1 MNTIAPPH
9 TLLIVDDEENMR
21 HMLQALVGRHG
32 YAVETAADGVQ
43 ALQLLAGRRFDFIL
57 CDVRMPE
64 MDGIAFLAA
73 ARDHLERTTVIMMS
87 AYGSIDTAI
96 EAMKAGAYD
105 FISKPFKADEVIMA
119 LRKAEEREALRQEN
133 LQLRREI
140 EAMRGQDG
148 FARIITSSP
157 EMQAVLKLAA
167 KAARYDSTVLIT
179 GESGT
184 GKELMAR
191 GIHDA
196 SPRREQPFIALNC
209 GGIPANLLESELFGY
224 LKGAFTGADRSRRGL
239 FEEAEGGT
247 LLLDEIGELPLS
259 LQVKLLRV
267 LQEREIRPLGASAC
281 RRIDVR
287 ILAATARDLAAEV
300 QQGRFREDL
309 YFRLNVI
316 QIVIPPLRRR
326 RSDIPLLCRHFLEK
340 VRKEMAIEITRV
352 LPEVMELFD
361 RYDWPGNVR
370 ELENIIHRGAVIA
383 DDQAIRVDHL
393 PQYMKEQRAAA
404 KCLDDFDGFSL
415 KQAQEIMEEEL
426 IVKALDETGGN
437 RVQASKLL
445 EISYPSLLSKIKK
458 YGIDPA

>member
-1 MNTIAPPH
+1 MNTTAK
-9 TLLIVDDEENMR
+9 TLLIIDDEENMR
-21 HMLQALVGRHG
+21 HMLQALVSRHG
-32 YAVETAADGVQ
+32 YAVETAADGAQ
-43 ALQLLAGRRFDFIL
+43 ALQLLGRGHFDFIL
-57 CDVRMPE
+57 CDVRMPV

-73 ARDHLERTTVIMMS
+73 ARGHLEQTTVIMMS

-133 LQLRREI
+133 LRLRREI
-140 EAMRGQDG
+140 EAMRGEGG
-148 FARIITSSP
+148 FARIITTSP

-184 GKELMAR
+184 GKELVAR
-191 GIHDA
+191 GIHAA
-196 SPRREQPFIALNC
+196 SPRRDQPFIALNC
-209 GGIPANLLESELFGY
+209 GGIPENLLESELFGY

-259 LQVKLLRV
+259 LQVKMLRV

-281 RRIDVR
+281 RKIDVR
-287 ILAATARDLAAEV
+287 ILAATARDLVTEV
-300 QQGRFREDL
+300 QLGRFREDL

-316 QIVIPPLRRR
+316 QILIPPLRRR
-326 RSDIPLLCRHFLEK
+326 RADIPLLCRHFLEK
-340 VRKEMAIEITRV
+340 VRIEMGIEIKRV
-352 LPEVMELFD
+352 MPEVMELFD
-361 RYDWPGNVR
+361 CYGWPGNVR

-383 DDQAIRVDHL
+383 EDQAIRVEHL
-393 PQYMKEQRAAA
+393 PQYMKDNRASA
-404 KCLDDFDGFSL
+404 KCLDDFDGLSL

-426 IVKALDETGGN
+426 IVKALNETGGN

-458 YGIDPA
+458 YGIVMS